1 MLIKEILITLIVLFN
16 LTEYSSNNN
25 YSLDE
30 DLDKMILGE
39 WINEKDSSF
48 RLEFFDNNT
57 VIEKYESS
65 EDGPYKWNFVNECS
79 GETAS
84 EYDFGML
91 TIEYENYTQC
101 YVVQGL
107 GSVLT
112 LLRLPE
118 GNLMIFD
125 KKTE

>member
-1 MLIKEILITLIVLFN
+1 MNILLLIALIVWGTFN
-16 LTEYSSNNN
+16 CPSTNQYIF
-25 YSLDE
+25 DE

-48 RLEFFDNNT
+48 RLAFFDNNT

-65 EDGPYKWNFVNECS
+65 EDGPYKWKFVNECS

-91 TIEYENYTQC
+91 TIVYENYTQC

>member
-1 MLIKEILITLIVLFN
+1 MIVWGVINCPSTNQYIFN
-16 LTEYSSNNN
+16 
-25 YSLDE
+25 E
-30 DLDKMILGE
+30 DLNQMILGE

-48 RLEFFDNNT
+48 RLAFFDNNT
-57 VIEKYESS
+57 VLEKYESS
-65 EDGPYKWNFVNECS
+65 EDGPYNWKFVNECS

-112 LLRLPE
+112 LLRLPQ
-118 GNLMIFD
+118 GCWI
-125 KKTE
+125 